1 MNILLTGGSGLIG
14 LELVK
19 ILIEKGHQVRILTRE
34 KNVEHPFYHWDKNKI
49 DEKVF
54 DNLDGIIHLA
64 GCLIAKRWTKRY
76 KEEILSSRV
85 DTANLLFEY
94 VNKLDVNLKFFI
106 SASGSAYY
114 GQITSDKI
122 FKESDEPNTDFLA
135 KVCVAWENA
144 AYQFEEIGARVVCL
158 RTALVLAKNGEG
170 FKLLKKPIQ
179 LGVGANLG
187 DGKQWMPWIHI
198 EDLLQIYA
206 QAVENENI
214 KGSFN
219 ASAPENSDHSTFN
232 RTLAKKLNKPF
243 FLPNIPGFVMRLTL
257 GEMSDLVLKGSRIDA
272 NKIEETGFTF
282 QFPTLEKAFNDL
294 V

>member
-1 MNILLTGGSGLIG
+1 M
-14 LELVK
+14 
-19 ILIEKGHQVRILTRE
+19 
-34 KNVEHPFYHWDKNKI
+34 
-49 DEKVF
+49 
-54 DNLDGIIHLA
+54 
-64 GCLIAKRWTKRY
+64 
-76 KEEILSSRV
+76 
-85 DTANLLFEY
+85 
-94 VNKLDVNLKFFI
+94 
-106 SASGSAYY
+106 
-114 GQITSDKI
+114 
-122 FKESDEPNTDFLA
+122 
-135 KVCVAWENA
+135 
-144 AYQFEEIGARVVCL
+144 
-158 RTALVLAKNGEG
+158 
-170 FKLLKKPIQ
+170 KKPIQ

-219 ASAPENSDHSTFN
+219 ASAPENSEHSTFN

-282 QFPTLEKAFNDL
+282 QFPTLGKAFNDL
-294 V
+294 G